1 MVKVYI
7 VFLNYGFN
15 GVKYFK
21 KYSNAKRFADL
32 KKENVEIE
40 SATPKEFT
48 EIIFED

>member
-1 MVKVYI
+1 MVKLYI

-21 KYSNAKRFADL
+21 KYSNAKRLADL

-40 SATPKEFT
+40 SVTPKGFT

>member
-7 VFLNYGFN
+7 VFLNYGFD

-21 KYSNAKRFADL
+21 KYRNAKRFADL
-32 KKENVEIE
+32 KKEKVEIE

-48 EIIFED
+48 EMIFED